1 MQNMSRTPDLPSSGR
16 SFAKASATDRVGNAE
31 GGPKPDCTGCPVFS
45 SPLFRQAADQAAPLL
60 PCVFRP
66 THALGNDLL
75 FSEACPADHLFALHF
90 GLVKIVRSLE
100 SGKERIV
107 RIVFPGAV
115 FGFEALSSGS
125 HSASAVTMQK
135 SEICSVSSDEFV
147 DHLRVNPQFALNVV
161 RLLADEITHLS
172 NALSNMSFKDARR
185 RVATLLC
192 SLLSTETKDK
202 GGNAVLR
209 LPFLCQEIGE
219 MLELSPETVSRT
231 WSALERDGVIKK
243 HGRKIVVQDAAAL
256 EKAAQR

>member
-1 MQNMSRTPDLPSSGR
+1 MSSTRDLANSGR
-16 SFAKASATDRVGNAE
+16 SPAEPSRAHRSGNAE
-31 GGPKPDCTGCPVFS
+31 ASPKPDCAGCPVYAN
-45 SPLFRQAADQAAPLL
+45 PLFRLAADAKAPVL

-66 THALGNDLL
+66 THTLGNESL
-75 FSEACPADHLFALHF
+75 FSEASPADRLFALHS

-115 FGFEALSSGS
+115 FGFEALTSGA

-135 SEICSVSSDEFV
+135 SEICSVSREEFV
-147 DHLRVNPQFALNVV
+147 DHLRVNPEFALNVV

-172 NALSNMSFKDARR
+172 NAISNMSFKDARR

-192 SLLSTETKDK
+192 SLLSADAKDK

-243 HGRKIVVQDAAAL
+243 HGRKIVVQDAEAL

>member
-1 MQNMSRTPDLPSSGR
+1 MNSTPDFANSGR
-16 SFAKASATDRVGNAE
+16 PFAKASRTDRVRNPE
-31 GGPKPDCTGCPVFS
+31 GGPKPECKGCPVYAN
-45 SPLFRQAADQAAPLL
+45 PLFRHAADQAAPLFA
-60 PCVFRP
+60 CVFRP
-66 THALGNDLL
+66 THTLGNDLL
-75 FSEACPADHLFALHF
+75 FSEAGPADHLFALHS

-107 RIVFPGAV
+107 RIVFPGTV

-125 HSASAVTMQK
+125 HSASALTMQK
-135 SEICSVSSDEFV
+135 SEICSVSRDEFV
-147 DHLRVNPQFALNVV
+147 GHLRGNPEFALNVV
-161 RLLADEITHLS
+161 HLLSDEITHLS

-192 SLLSTETKDK
+192 SLLSAEAKEK
-202 GGNAVLR
+202 SGNTVLR

-243 HGRKIVVQDAAAL
+243 HGRKIIVQDVAAL

>member
-1 MQNMSRTPDLPSSGR
+1 MSSTRDLANSGR
-16 SFAKASATDRVGNAE
+16 FPAEPSRANRLRHVE
-31 GGPKPDCTGCPVFS
+31 GGPKPDCRGCPVYAN
-45 SPLFRQAADQAAPLL
+45 PLFHPAAYATAPLL
-60 PCVFRP
+60 ACVFRP
-66 THALGNDLL
+66 THTLGNELL
-75 FSEACPADHLFALHF
+75 FSEASPADHLFALHS

-135 SEICSVSSDEFV
+135 SEICSVSRDEFV
-147 DHLRVNPQFALNVV
+147 DHLRVNPEFALNVV

-172 NALSNMSFKDARR
+172 NALSNMSFKDARK

-192 SLLSTETKDK
+192 SLLSSEAKDK
-202 GGNAVLR
+202 GGNTVLR

-231 WSALERDGVIKK
+231 WSALGRDGVIKK
-243 HGRKIVVQDAAAL
+243 HGRKIVVQDPEAL